1 MSKTT
6 KQKPRTPK
14 GWCEGER
21 QSFGDGLRLRASTIH
36 GKRAPAPTVDEWGDD
51 LEDWLDY

>member
-36 GKRAPAPTVDEWGDD
+36 GKRTPAPSVDEWGD
-51 LEDWLDY
+51 LEDWLDD